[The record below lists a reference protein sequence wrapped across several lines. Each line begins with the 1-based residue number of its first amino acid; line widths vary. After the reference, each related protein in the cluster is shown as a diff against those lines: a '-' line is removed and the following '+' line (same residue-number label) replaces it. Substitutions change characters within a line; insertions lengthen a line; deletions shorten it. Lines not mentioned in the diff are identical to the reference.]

1 MARCFILTLY
11 FYVIFYIIINLD
23 LQELKWIKILT
34 FLDTFRSVTNP
45 VSPNTVQVGLLSTQY
60 ISKLASVY
68 GVQLWPTSHE
78 SELRE
83 RTCVRYIGAWN
94 VVTLPNAAIVGF
106 IQPLLVGLLRPVR
119 VMRIVFDR
127 FVVNRV
133 CMIILVWFVVLV
145 HYVKRNYINAKNKT
159 QEFDHFK

>member
-1 MARCFILTLY
+1 MQRCFILTLKS
-11 FYVIFYIIINLD
+11 YVIFDLFINLD

-45 VSPNTVQVGLLSTQY
+45 LSPDTVQVGLLSTQY

-83 RTCVRYIGAWN
+83 RTCVRDVRARY
-94 VVTLPNAAIVGF
+94 VVTLPHAAVVGF
-106 IQPLLVGLLRPVR
+106 IQPLLVGLLCPVR
-119 VMRIVFDR
+119 VMRIVLDR
-127 FVVNRV
+127 FVVNGV
-133 CMIILVWFVVLV
+133 CMIVLVWFVVLV
-145 HYVKRNYINAKNKT
+145 HYVKRNYVNTENKR
-159 QEFDHFK
+159 KS